1 MVPVGGDSRALEENS
16 VINVVIVDSDGYV
29 VGNADPYYGQ
39 IQITFIEDDGREM
52 LYVDVQYT
60 VIAFTCLYIT
70 LSFFCPVVSL
80 HTCRLYTMCTS
91 MLSQF
96 LGMTCYCFLL
106 ILDCRGI
113 CGFQ

>member
-1 MVPVGGDSRALEENS
+1 MVPVGGDSKALEENS
-16 VINVVIVDSDGYV
+16 VINVVIIDSDGYV

-60 VIAFTCLYIT
+60 VITFTCLYIT
-70 LSFFCPVVSL
+70 FCPVVSL
-80 HTCRLYTMCTS
+80 YTMCTS
-91 MLSQF
+91 VLSQF

-113 CGFQ
+113 CGFQSEYANF